1 MSRCSRAK
9 ILGDKS
15 WRGRQLSIKIV
26 ARRRIKV
33 NVAGRRRKK
42 EKKKKKEIEGMEKRK
57 KRGKKIDD
65 SLSSIGYSSSSYP
78 GYENERSDEKER
90 RMNVENE
97 NGRVFQGTHQGCILD
112 LEHIDGAI
120 FFFSSSSSSL
130 FSRSSPVQSRKRNIR
145 ITVDFFY
152 VLLLR

>member
-1 MSRCSRAK
+1 MSRCSHAK

-42 EKKKKKEIEGMEKRK
+42 EKKKKKEMEKRK

-130 FSRSSPVQSRKRNIR
+130 FSRSSMSPVQSRKRNIR
-145 ITVDFFY
+145 IIVDFFY